1 MSKKKAQQIRPVGRF
16 RSRRLS
22 NGLDVRIHPGP
33 PLGPGMTTPS
43 MDDVL
48 AALEGFDPDISW
60 KAARH
65 QILPMLP
72 RLRPFPGG
80 DDQTVR
86 VILPPGILVSFGIDL
101 GPAVTFLG
109 SSVVDRWRVD
119 RDSIVEA
126 ALHNLR
132 ARACDCKPD
141 LVIRDHI
148 ADAPVTVL
156 QSRQG
161 IAASLLLVPEHI
173 DRLFGP
179 GPHLLLAPMRD
190 LLIALPADVDRD
202 FAAWLSEEWE
212 ALDPNHLHLGGFVH
226 EAGSVMPEPLEGVL
240 AQA

>member
-1 MSKKKAQQIRPVGRF
+1 MSKKKAQQIRPLG

-22 NGLDVRIHPGP
+22 NGLDVRIHSGP
-33 PLGPGMTTPS
+33 PLGPGMITPS

-60 KAARH
+60 KAARRE
-65 QILPMLP
+65 ILPMLP
-72 RLRPFPGG
+72 RVRPFPGP

-109 SSVVDRWRVD
+109 SAVVERWRVD
-119 RDSIVEA
+119 RDSIVEV
-126 ALHNLR
+126 ALRNLR
-132 ARACDCKPD
+132 ARARECEPD

-148 ADAPVTVL
+148 ADTPVMVL
-156 QSRQG
+156 QSHLG
-161 IAASLLLVPEHI
+161 IAASLLLVPEHL
-173 DRLFGP
+173 DRLFGR

-190 LLIALPADVDRD
+190 LLIALPANVDRD
-202 FAAWLSEEWE
+202 FAAWLAAEWE